1 MRFTTWGLMAT
12 TGVGIAR
19 LAVAKTEEIVVAQ
32 GKLEPAAG
40 VRDIQIPVNG
50 VLETLNVEEGER
62 VTKGQLLL
70 TLDPEATS
78 QKQKGQ
84 RVLLR

>member
-1 MRFTTWGLMAT
+1 M
-12 TGVGIAR
+12 
-19 LAVAKTEEIVVAQ
+19 AKTEEIVVAQ
-32 GKLEPAAG
+32 GKLEPTAG

-50 VLETLNVEEGER
+50 VVETLNVEEGER

-78 QKQKGQ
+78 
-84 RVLLR
+84 